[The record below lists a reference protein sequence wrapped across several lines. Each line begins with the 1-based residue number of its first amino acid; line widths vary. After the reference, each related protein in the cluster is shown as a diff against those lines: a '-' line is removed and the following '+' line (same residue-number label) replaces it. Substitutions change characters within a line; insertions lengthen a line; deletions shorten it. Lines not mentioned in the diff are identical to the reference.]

1 MALYAF
7 DGTWNDSSN
16 PDSEHDS
23 INDTNVHRFRVLYR
37 ENKHYVNGVGTRY
50 GVIGKLIGGLTG
62 AGAQKRIEE
71 QFDALKKIFSS
82 GDVTIDIVGY
92 SRGAA
97 ISRMFVHHIDRNF
110 EDIILDGKPL
120 KEPPSV
126 RFLGL
131 FDTVASFGVPWTENE
146 HDFETDIPEFVQN
159 TYHAM
164 ALDETRETFGIE
176 RCLGNRNKITEAWF
190 RGGHGDVGGNA
201 TYLGRKGKESNQERS
216 DLALNWMLKKAKACG
231 LPVPD
236 RLEDG
241 TPGAGEDAPVTAQD
255 ETISIGNAG
264 TLSRRIHIGDL
275 VHHSVERTE
284 LTRGIDGRLLRRI
297 NVLTRI
303 EDEELEK
310 RDQSLNWTPPFEL
323 IQGPDNLAISENAPS
338 LVQLSLRRYPFDV
351 LPARTWSAWLKQWQI
366 EDPGLDAER
375 GNEFWSPND
384 SDRALAWDIYV
395 ELQTR
400 IAVQPLKDEEG
411 DDATALKSIADLFGL
426 SRTSMRQH
434 GVECANAGTLL
445 TAFLNQKVR
454 SFTAK
459 WHKQSV
465 EEKWSESPGAKHPE
479 FRIALKDHQPVL
491 RTLAKALS
499 QLADAKL

>member
-1 MALYAF
+1 M
-7 DGTWNDSSN
+7 
-16 PDSEHDS
+16 
-23 INDTNVHRFRVLYR
+23 
-37 ENKHYVNGVGTRY
+37 
-50 GVIGKLIGGLTG
+50 
-62 AGAQKRIEE
+62 
-71 QFDALKKIFSS
+71 
-82 GDVTIDIVGY
+82 
-92 SRGAA
+92 
-97 ISRMFVHHIDRNF
+97 
-110 EDIILDGKPL
+110 
-120 KEPPSV
+120 
-126 RFLGL
+126 
-131 FDTVASFGVPWTENE
+131 
-146 HDFETDIPEFVQN
+146 
-159 TYHAM
+159 
-164 ALDETRETFGIE
+164 
-176 RCLGNRNKITEAWF
+176 
-190 RGGHGDVGGNA
+190 
-201 TYLGRKGKESNQERS
+201 
-216 DLALNWMLKKAKACG
+216 
-231 LPVPD
+231 
-236 RLEDG
+236 
-241 TPGAGEDAPVTAQD
+241 
-255 ETISIGNAG
+255 
-264 TLSRRIHIGDL
+264 
-275 VHHSVERTE
+275 HHSVERTE